1 MKTEVL
7 LALLSPLFV
16 QLLVELFDA
25 LRPGRAARQY
35 SGGGSRPL
43 ARGPGPYPLRA
54 NGGSGL
60 GLTARCGWARRAAV
74 GSIQGRRRQRRRCS
88 DARHPPPGWRRTDPS
103 GRRIFNEE

>member
-7 LALLSPLFV
+7 LVLLSPLFV

-25 LRPGRAARQY
+25 LRPDRAVRQY
-35 SGGGSRPL
+35 IEGGSRPL

-60 GLTARCGWARRAAV
+60 GLTARCGWVRPATGR
-74 GSIQGRRRQRRRCS
+74 SSHGRRRQRRRCT